1 LWKKNR
7 LSFLVVNT
15 DILKDDF
22 PYTMCQP
29 FIGTILIPVPIKTIE
44 LQKREHSPPPFIRT
58 AEIFKVRGRLSNKV
72 FGLDKAGDNITKARN
87 TCDTGKGSWW
97 GAFLVLEQLKGV

>member
-44 LQKREHSPPPFIRT
+44 LQKRGHSPPPFIRT
-58 AEIFKVRGRLSNKV
+58 ARIFKVRGLLSNKV
-72 FGLDKAGDNITKARN
+72 FDHNKEGDNITRN

-97 GAFLVLEQLKGV
+97 WGLLVLEQLKGI